1 MAELADAGDSK
12 SPGFTPMRV
21 RVPPSAFDGSCFV
34 ASRKPAPDRSG
45 GGLLFRLSGRIV
57 PRMVRAARQ
66 MGEPQRTGV
75 VEKNGKEIKTIS
87 FAYASVG
94 GEPSESGVTPARVQ
108 AYFFHE
114 NILVGKEFISSY
126 KSDSSN
132 FDEAKTTVI
141 KKGETTRSEVTKI
154 LGQPTA
160 AYIPPMVD
168 TSSGEA
174 IGYAY
179 TTVRGGPFTGFKT
192 FTKILRISFD
202 ENGIVNDVEL
212 MTSGTK

>member
-1 MAELADAGDSK
+1 MNTVFTKYFSMALLLALAGCAGKD
-12 SPGFTPMRV
+12 FV
-21 RVPPSAFDGSCFV
+21 RPSSDTFQLGQTTYSQV
-34 ASRKPAPDRSG
+34 
-45 GGLLFRLSGRIV
+45 V
-57 PRMVRAARQ
+57 QQ

-160 AYIPPMVD
+160 AYIPPMVE

>member
-1 MAELADAGDSK
+1 
-12 SPGFTPMRV
+12 
-21 RVPPSAFDGSCFV
+21 
-34 ASRKPAPDRSG
+34 
-45 GGLLFRLSGRIV
+45 
-57 PRMVRAARQ
+57 

-75 VEKNGKEIKTIS
+75 VEKNGKEIKTIG
-87 FAYASVG
+87 FVYASVG

-114 NILVGKEFISSY
+114 NVLVGKEFISSF

-132 FDEAKTTVI
+132 FDATKTTVI
-141 KKGETTRSEVTKI
+141 KKGETTRSEVKQI
-154 LGQPTA
+154 FGQPTA
-160 AYIPPMVD
+160 TLIPPMVKA
-168 TSSGEA
+168 SFGEA

-192 FTKILRISFD
+192 FTKVLRVSFD
-202 ENGIVNDVEL
+202 ENGIVSDVEL